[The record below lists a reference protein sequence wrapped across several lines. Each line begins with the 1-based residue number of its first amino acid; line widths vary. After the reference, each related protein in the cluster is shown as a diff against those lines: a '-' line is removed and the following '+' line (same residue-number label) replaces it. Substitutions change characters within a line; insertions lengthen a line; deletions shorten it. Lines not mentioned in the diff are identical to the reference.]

1 MMEKRIFTNAPFGNG
16 QPLLKWDES
25 QLSNISDKVLELL
38 KSNGFKIE
46 SERHLKMLQ
55 KAGATVDY
63 ANSTINFQD
72 EELKSTCDK
81 MKEFRPAGSQPPI
94 VEDKTTNSFHLS
106 GGGNKYRDFETGEI
120 RGATKEDIIAMA
132 HLAEGLDNISYIAAP
147 MLLMDKD
154 IPAIL
159 EPLVTMT
166 ILAKHTSVPVQMAIP
181 THPSQ
186 IKYHKLLGEAV
197 ERHRGYKFHMHNQEC
212 PQCPM
217 SMTERAIDQHLE
229 RVKHGCETLMM
240 IPMPVAGMTAPVT
253 MAGLVVV
260 AAAEMIGSLTIINLL
275 CPEVNLA
282 GVISVGI
289 LNMKNASVSCINSR
303 ATLANMA
310 VLDFFHRQI
319 GCEIDILTCYRET
332 NQPGIQASMEFGSL
346 MERFYSVYGEP
357 YVDIGSLANGNLF
370 CPVQA
375 VLDIEIL
382 KRIREFYAGFN
393 FSEEEL
399 ALDMINDIGFDGNV
413 AMTHPHTL
421 KHMRDQESWSSF
433 WREGVSPL
441 EQQDIDQNKMLVEKA
456 ANEVRAAI
464 KRGSQ
469 ADVPQDLYLEMCEI
483 VNQAAAEL
491 GVGYKM
497 N

>member
-1 MMEKRIFTNAPFGNG
+1 MAQQRIFTNAPFGNG
-16 QPLLKWDES
+16 QPLFTWDES
-25 QLSNISDKVLELL
+25 QLSNIRDKVWKLL
-38 KSNGFKIE
+38 KTNGFKVE
-46 SERHLKMLQ
+46 SERHLKLLEE
-55 KAGATVDY
+55 AGAKVDY
-63 ANSTINFQD
+63 ANSRVLFQN

-81 MKEFRPAGSQPPI
+81 MKEFRPAGSRSAI

-120 RGATKEDIIAMA
+120 RGATKEDIVSMA
-132 HLAEGLDNISYIAAP
+132 HLAEGLDNISYIGAP
-147 MLLMDKD
+147 MLLMDKNV
-154 IPAIL
+154 PEIL

-181 THPSQ
+181 THPAQ
-186 IKYHKLLGEAV
+186 IKYHKLLGAAV

-217 SMTERAIDQHLE
+217 SITERAIDQHLE
-229 RVKHGCETLMM
+229 RVKYGCDTLVM

-253 MAGLVVV
+253 MAGLIVV

-275 CPEVNLA
+275 CPQVNLA

-289 LNMKNASVSCINSR
+289 LNMKTASVSCINSR

-310 VLDFFHRQI
+310 VLDYFRRQI
-319 GCEIDILTCYRET
+319 GCEIDIMTCYREA
-332 NQPGIQASMEFGSL
+332 NQPGIQASMEFAGL
-346 MERFYSVYGEP
+346 MELFYGVYGEP
-357 YVDIGSLANGNLF
+357 YIDVGSLANGNLF
-370 CPVQA
+370 CPIQA

-382 KRIREFYAGFN
+382 KRVREFYAGFN

-399 ALDMINDIGFDGNV
+399 AIDMINDIGFDGNA
-413 AMTHPHTL
+413 AMPHPHTL

-433 WREGVSPL
+433 WQEGISPL
-441 EQQDIDQNKMLVEKA
+441 GQQDIDQNKMLVNKA
-456 ANEVRAAI
+456 ADKVRAAI

-469 ADVPQDLYLEMCEI
+469 ADVSQNLYLEMREI
-483 VNQAAAEL
+483 VNQAATEL
-491 GVGYKM
+491 GIDYKM
-497 N
+497 D